1 MNDYEHTT
9 VTYTVKELLARLD
22 AKIDGLIEMLATKAE
37 QAELNSLSSRVAHLE
52 TEQAE
57 ILAIAVYKRW
67 LIGLSVSVLGVGVA
81 LIAFL
86 LR

>member
-1 MNDYEHTT
+1 MNDEPTT

-22 AKIDGLIEMLATKAE
+22 NKIDGLIEMLATKAE
-37 QAELNSLSSRVAHLE
+37 QAELNSLTQRVSHLE

-81 LIAFL
+81 LVAL
-86 LR
+86 LVR